1 MTSLHRHG
9 AKEAH
14 KQLHMRMEKNGLT
27 GIKISVTR
35 KFGRLKVD
43 FAGSDADVK
52 KAQQILAD
60 WA

>member
-14 KQLHMRMEKNGLT
+14 KQLQMRMRKRGLST
-27 GIKISVTR
+27 IKISVTR

-43 FAGSDADVK
+43 FAGSDAEVK
-52 KAQQILAD
+52 KAEQILAD